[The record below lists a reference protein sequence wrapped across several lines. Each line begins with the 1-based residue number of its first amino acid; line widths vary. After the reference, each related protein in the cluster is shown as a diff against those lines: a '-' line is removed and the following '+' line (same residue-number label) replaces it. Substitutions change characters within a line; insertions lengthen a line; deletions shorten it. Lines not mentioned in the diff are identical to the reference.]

1 MVLNISECLGV
12 SVNGFEH
19 IGMSLGIR
27 EWFLTSRNVFGYF

>member
-19 IGMSLGIR
+19 LGMSFGIG
-27 EWFLTSRNVFGYF
+27 EWF

>member
-27 EWFLTSRNVFGYF
+27 EWF